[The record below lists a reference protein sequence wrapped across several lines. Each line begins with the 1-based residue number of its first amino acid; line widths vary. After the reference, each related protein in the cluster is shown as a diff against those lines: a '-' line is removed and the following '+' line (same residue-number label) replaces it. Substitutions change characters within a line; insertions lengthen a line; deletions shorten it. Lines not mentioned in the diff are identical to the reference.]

1 MIFSVGPRF
10 LAATGAIEPGLSE
23 AVDRHL
29 VLEHFG
35 IIVEIE
41 AYFHNTVLHDEY
53 IERIFADRNIAQGIE
68 LRQGNSLQRRTV
80 DV

>member
-41 AYFHNTVLHDEY
+41 AYFHNTVLHDECVRGIFGDGY
-53 IERIFADRNIAQGIE
+53 I
-68 LRQGNSLQRRTV
+68 RQGMELGQGKSLQRRTV